1 MISSGRSALAT
12 ILPIAIIVISVP
24 FFSVSAFPISSFK
37 FFSLS
42 SGKLS
47 SPPRGYLITTYHQ
60 VIIHL
65 LVEKFY
71 DIKTQLASHF
81 SGIKKPLK
89 Q

>member
-1 MISSGRSALAT
+1 MDD
-12 ILPIAIIVISVP
+12 
-24 FFSVSAFPISSFK
+24 
-37 FFSLS
+37 
-42 SGKLS
+42 
-47 SPPRGYLITTYHQ
+47 YHQ